1 MYYLY
6 IVHVIFHAFSEFGVL
21 GDYVFSPNM
30 IIVQDQSS
38 SSVNV
43 TLYTDGIALE
53 EPETFQLTL
62 TPVFTCETSHVVIRD
77 VINVTIIDKDGKLP
91 AFSGYLYNH
100 PQPIRST
107 CMSPAH
113 NILLFSYSGICFICW
128 RCKF

>member
-1 MYYLY
+1 
-6 IVHVIFHAFSEFGVL
+6 
-21 GDYVFSPNM
+21 M

-77 VINVTIIDKDGKLP
+77 VINVTIIDRDGKLP
-91 AFSGYLYNH
+91 AFSGYF
-100 PQPIRST
+100 
-107 CMSPAH
+107 CMLLGLCLTAH
-113 NILLFSYSGICFICW
+113 NILLHFSFRSGVCFICW